1 MNKNDQFESSND
13 SNTSIDDR
21 IAERLAQALV
31 FNLQITDG
39 IQLVSSLGNG
49 DEKDNK
55 EAVKCWV
62 KNQGLDENQLK
73 SDETLMLLEE
83 RLYLILV
90 DLKSRH
96 QFN

>member
-1 MNKNDQFESSND
+1 MNKNDQFESNND

-49 DEKDNK
+49 NEKDNN
-55 EAVKCWV
+55 EAVKFWV
-62 KNQGLDENQLK
+62 KKQGLDNDQLK